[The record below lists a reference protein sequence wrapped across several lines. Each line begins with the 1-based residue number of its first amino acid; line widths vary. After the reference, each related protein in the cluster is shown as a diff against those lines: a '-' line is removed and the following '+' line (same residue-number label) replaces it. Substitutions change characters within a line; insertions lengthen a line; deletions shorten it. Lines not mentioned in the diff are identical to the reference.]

1 MRFGCLCISSNIGE
15 INELL
20 KDDRGIIIDKVNTR
34 NLIDS
39 IKLAI
44 KDDKSS
50 KSKMINSFQYADKN
64 FSFSVYKENLK
75 DIIER
80 HID

>member
-1 MRFGCLCISSNIGE
+1 M
-15 INELL
+15 
-20 KDDRGIIIDKVNTR
+20 IIDIVNTE
-34 NLIDS
+34 NLIDT

-44 KDDKSS
+44 KDGKSS
-50 KSKMINSFQYADKN
+50 KSKMINSFKYADKN

-75 DIIER
+75 DIIEE